1 MQKKKLPHEV
11 FTPKSFEVNNSMYV
25 RRAELETRLIDAF
38 PSNRFIV
45 IHGESG
51 NGKTWLFKKVFADN
65 NVHFDVVNLGNAS
78 GAVSLDR
85 AFEVKLGEWGSKQ
98 KASEGTASSAGAK
111 PMGMGVEHRLD
122 TTTSYA
128 KKPPFHHLVEE
139 VRRRA
144 NSDSRCAIVFD
155 NFEAIVDEPKLVRE
169 LVGIILSADDETFA
183 KHNIQ
188 LVIVG
193 TPTNLKQTI
202 VQLSK
207 SAPVANRLVEIPE
220 VARMSVEEAAQ
231 LVEQGFVQELG
242 LEFDNSV
249 SKDQI
254 YSEISWNTDRIAQH
268 IQELCLLIAQEATR
282 NSGIIGSEV
291 LAKATDRWTKD
302 TLSADIA
309 TINGSM
315 NARDT
320 RIGRKNQTLYC
331 LGQCKLEDFK
341 YTDIENLLRINF
353 NVGGAALNISQI
365 LSGFAAEEN
374 PIITRNPKADAW
386 RFVSPKYR
394 MAIRALLKKEADG
407 RISLR
412 QPI

>member
-1 MQKKKLPHEV
+1 
-11 FTPKSFEVNNSMYV
+11 MYV

-51 NGKTWLFKKVFADN
+51 NGKTWLFKKVFADQGI
-65 NVHFDVVNLGNAS
+65 HYEVVNLGNAS
-78 GAVSLDR
+78 GAESLDK
-85 AFEVKLGEWGSKQ
+85 AFNVKLGEWGAKQ

-111 PMGMGVEHRLD
+111 PMGMGVDHRYD
-122 TTTSYA
+122 TTTAFAA
-128 KKPPFHHLVEE
+128 KSPFHHLAEE
-139 VRRRA
+139 VRKRA
-144 NSDSRCAIVFD
+144 NHDHRCAIVFD
-155 NFEAIVDEPKLVRE
+155 NFEAIVGDPKLVKE
-169 LVGIILSADDETFA
+169 LVGIILNADDESFA
-183 KHNIQ
+183 KHDIQ

-220 VARMSVEEAAQ
+220 VARMSPEEAAQ
-231 LVEQGFVQELG
+231 LMEQGFVGELG
-242 LEFDNSV
+242 LTFETGLDKNAVFD
-249 SKDQI
+249 
-254 YSEISWNTDRIAQH
+254 EISWNTDRIAQH
-268 IQELCLLIAQEATR
+268 IQELCLLIAQEAGR
-282 NSGIIGSEV
+282 NGDMISRKV
-291 LAKATDRWTKD
+291 VDKATERWTND

-320 RIGRKNQTLYC
+320 RIGRKNQTLYA

-341 YTDIENLLRINF
+341 YTDIETILRKNF
-353 NVGGAALNISQI
+353 DVGSAALNISQI

-394 MAIRALLKKEADG
+394 MAIRALLRRESDG

-412 QPI
+412 H